1 MAISFLTVYNRM
13 LAEAQEM
20 LPADAD
26 KKFTH
31 TVDSD
36 GDGPLLDS
44 GEDSQ
49 AMELI
54 RVGMGLDPNFW
65 DNFMKICNNP
75 EGLADL
81 LNISTSDITNWSA
94 RVRDALAKVEKS
106 DDEDKRNK
114 MLQTGDGGNEGP
126 IQDRDQEKQ
135 QLSYPSDT
143 RPTP

>member
-1 MAISFLTVYNRM
+1 MITENR
-13 LAEAQEM
+13 EM

-44 GEDSQ
+44 GEDSK

-54 RVGMGLDPNFW
+54 RVGESMDPNFW
-65 DNFMKICNNP
+65 EHFMKICNNS

-81 LNISTSDITNWSA
+81 LNISTSDISNWAS
-94 RVRDALAKVEKS
+94 RIRDALAKVQKT
-106 DDEDKRNK
+106 DGEDRRNK
-114 MLQTGDGGNEGP
+114 MLQTGDGEGEEP
-126 IQDRDQEKQ
+126 AADPDQEKS
-135 QLSYPSDT
+135 QLSYPNDT

>member
-1 MAISFLTVYNRM
+1 MSTFWKIYDQM
-13 LAEAQEM
+13 IKEANEM
-20 LPADAD
+20 LPADTD

-44 GEDSQ
+44 GEDSK

-54 RVGMGLDPNFW
+54 RVGINLDPNFW
-65 DNFMKICNNP
+65 DHFMKISNNP

-81 LNISTSDITNWSA
+81 LNISTSDISNWSS
-94 RVRDALAKVEKS
+94 RVGDALAKVKKT
-106 DDEDKRNK
+106 DGEDRRNK
-114 MLQTGDGGNEGP
+114 MLQTGDDGDP
-126 IQDRDQEKQ
+126 LADPDQEKS

-143 RPTP
+143 KPTP

>member
-1 MAISFLTVYNRM
+1 MSTFWKIREQMLT
-13 LAEAQEM
+13 EAREI
-20 LPADAD
+20 LPANMD

-44 GEDSQ
+44 GEDSK

-54 RVGMGLDPNFW
+54 RVGLGLDPNFW
-65 DNFMKICNNP
+65 DHFMKICNNP

-81 LNISTSDITNWSA
+81 LNISTSDISNWSS
-94 RVRDALAKVEKS
+94 RVKDALTKVQKTN
-106 DDEDKRNK
+106 DEEQRNK
-114 MLQTGDGGNEGP
+114 MIQTGDGGDDP
-126 IQDRDQEKQ
+126 ISDPDQEKQ